1 MARRKKKQK
10 KETAVGLPWRLRQL
24 LLGAVIGLAW
34 GVLLW
39 IFGGL
44 VNGEFELRPLILVSF
59 ASAMIG
65 GGVAS
70 VFALFTAKERGERVF
85 PRLPYRR
92 RP

>member
-10 KETAVGLPWRLRQL
+10 ETTVGLPWRLRQL
-24 LLGAVIGLAW
+24 LLGAVIGLIW
-34 GVLLW
+34 GVVLW
-39 IFGGL
+39 VFGGL
-44 VNGEFELRPLILVSF
+44 VNGEFELRPLILISI

-70 VFALFTAKERGERVF
+70 VFALFGAKERGERVF